1 MKFDK
6 GDLVKTRDGI
16 GEVLYASESLYF
28 PYLVELFGHEGDIKR
43 GNCEELVISPT
54 NMCRWYSEGS
64 LELVEKRSGL
74 TNEERRIEIVKK
86 IMEVY
91 DIKMNEKFNML
102 IGRNFQSFYIDKNYR
117 LVGEDGEEWQHGFMA
132 FLYNPEWIRKIPTK
146 RMTLKNVEEE
156 LGYKVEIV
164 DE

>member
-6 GDLVKTRDGI
+6 GDLVKTRNGI
-16 GEVLYASESLYF
+16 GEVLYANESLYF
-28 PYLVELFGHEGDIKR
+28 PYLVEVFGHEKVMIKTR
-43 GNCEELVISPT
+43 EGLVINSES
-54 NMCRWYSEGS
+54 WYSEGS
-64 LELVEKRSGL
+64 LELVEKRNGL

-117 LVGEDGEEWQHGFMA
+117 LIGEDGEEWQRLMA
-132 FLYNPEWIRKIPTK
+132 FLYNPERIRKIPTK
-146 RMTLKNVEEE
+146 RMTLKEIEEE

-164 DE
+164 DG